1 MQSKPASVVVVDD
14 HPLYRDGVIRSLA
27 ESGFAVVAQG
37 ASADDAY
44 SLCAEHRP
52 AIVLLDISMPGGG
65 VEAARRIG
73 SDLKGTR
80 MVMLTVSENNDDI
93 MRALDAGASGYVLKG
108 VSAAELAG
116 IVRSVAEGE
125 SYVTPT
131 LAARLL
137 KTMKTSTNGAR
148 ALDEAALTTREEQ
161 ILWLVADG
169 LSNKEVGRRL
179 RLQEKTVKHY
189 MTNVLQK
196 LQVRNRTEAAIK
208 ARAMREEK
216 S

>member
-1 MQSKPASVVVVDD
+1 MHSEPTSVVVVDD

-27 ESGFAVVAQG
+27 ESGFSVVAQG
-37 ASADDAY
+37 ASADEAY
-44 SLCAEHRP
+44 ALCAEHHP

-65 VEAARRIG
+65 VDAARRIG
-73 SDLKGTR
+73 SDLRGTR

-137 KTMKTSTNGAR
+137 KTMKTFANGAR

-179 RLQEKTVKHY
+179 HLQEKTVKHY

>member
-1 MQSKPASVVVVDD
+1 MQIEPASVIVIDD
-14 HPLYRDGVIRSLA
+14 HPLYRDGVIRSLE
-27 ESGFAVVAQG
+27 ESGFTVVAQG
-37 ASADDAY
+37 ASAEEACT
-44 SLCAEHRP
+44 LCAEHRP

-73 SDLKGTR
+73 SEVKGTR
-80 MVMLTVSENNDDI
+80 MIMLTVSESNDDI

-108 VSAAELAG
+108 VSAAELAQ
-116 IVRSVAEGE
+116 IVRSVANGE
-125 SYVTPT
+125 SYITPT
-131 LAARLL
+131 LAARIL
-137 KTMKTSTNGAR
+137 KTMKPAGSGTQ
-148 ALDEAALTTREEQ
+148 ALEEAALTTREEQ

-208 ARAMREEK
+208 ARAMREVK